1 MKNITL
7 DLLLG
12 NYIDTLAG
20 SNLSVNTAS
29 AYLTDIKQFIAYLS
43 ATDTTAIYPQ
53 NVTRRHVTEYLSYL
67 ADLGRTGVTRGRKLA
82 AIREFFKYL
91 IAEKIITQSPAQ
103 TVTMPKKEKRTR
115 VFLRVD
121 EYTKMLSVAGRDPRD
136 FAILQIFLQTGIR
149 VSEMANLR
157 VSDIGLEERVLRVTE
172 GKGKKEREIPLEKN
186 GIAAIKSYL
195 KVRSDTT
202 DTHMFLNYEGS
213 GLSTR
218 GIKKVVEKY
227 KRLAGITKKDSCHSL
242 RHTFATYKAMQGVN
256 AFQLQEWLG
265 HEDIGTSQIYVHL
278 GNINAHA
285 LMERT
290 ALR

>member
-1 MKNITL
+1 M
-7 DLLLG
+7 
-12 NYIDTLAG
+12 
-20 SNLSVNTAS
+20 TA
-29 AYLTDIKQFIAYLS
+29 Y
-43 ATDTTAIYPQ
+43 
-53 NVTRRHVTEYLSYL
+53 VTP
-67 ADLGRTGVTRGRKLA
+67 G
-82 AIREFFKYL
+82 
-91 IAEKIITQSPAQ
+91 
-103 TVTMPKKEKRTR
+103 
-115 VFLRVD
+115 LRVD

-157 VSDIGLEERVLRVTE
+157 TTDIDLEEKVLRVTE
-172 GKGKKEREIPLEKN
+172 GKGKKERTIPLEKN
-186 GIAAIKSYL
+186 GITAIKSYR
-195 KVRSDTT
+195 KVRPETT
-202 DTHMFLNYEGS
+202 DTHMFLNYDGA

-227 KRLAGITKKDSCHSL
+227 KHLAGITKKVSCHSL

-278 GNINAHA
+278 GNTNAHA